1 MIDFIRKHLIL
12 NVFFLFLGVCLFLGD
27 GQQMLIDVVGA
38 GGVLVF
44 ILVAFLYGK
53 RQRELPLTP
62 TLLFGGTILYF
73 CIRTVFS
80 DDIGYSVYTT
90 MRMID
95 AFIIFYILYCF
106 STDEDRKVFP
116 TYLLGFCIFSLFAS
130 IVYIFTPTLSNTLT
144 KSNLLV
150 PTYGHNNVVDILLF
164 GIPIAFFQLISQKKP
179 LYLYIIMF
187 LLFGII
193 FSFSRTAMM
202 IVVLFLV
209 ISLLFYWKKISLKK
223 RLVLGFFFFSILGIL
238 SLLLVI
244 PQTTYKKYVPT
255 TILPKMT
262 KQVDG
267 AGNRFEYFRQAIEAI
282 KERPLFGSGP
292 GTFLLQSKRLQKTP
306 DSYSRY
312 AHNVLLQELTEVG
325 VIGTS
330 LLLLFLLWCFIH
342 IWKVYNR
349 EEKPKQYLL
358 TMLASGVV
366 LQILNASFDFSLN
379 FFVVQLLVVSTLAV
393 MTSFGNQKDKT
404 VSFLGAFILTP
415 SLILVFLFYLI
426 TSICSM
432 GLRKHVPLLST
443 CCYLS
448 EFISINLLENTGGQI
463 SNFDRSSII
472 QFHKRN
478 SSILELL
485 GIKYLNEAAVL
496 SPKDM
501 SLQNKYFYTLLRE
514 NNYSNIGLAIQHIST
529 VLFSDEKNQSSDIE
543 SIESKIQ
550 KIDFTDQ
557 NLRSAFE
564 TVGGQIPHET
574 LLTKE
579 FFAKYFYLLGYEMLT
594 KDIHVAIQLWSLTTQ
609 FAPQW
614 SYFPVELASLYYY
627 NEDYY
632 KAIEVLIECQKSIF
646 SKGHCDG
653 VNFTNFEPPGFYRS
667 DILQIPSVNKSMGNQ
682 TKNNRNNHMFT
693 INIFKYLIRSGK
705 IDSALNLLKLMT
717 LRILPE
723 QDRQVLSTISFN
735 DSVISMAFPKTLTN
749 FSDDVLNLDEYLFY
763 SKLYYILGYL
773 IIYDNPDQTRALWNI
788 AFHLS
793 PQWSYFPVEIASLD
807 HYVFNDNNS
816 ASKILEE
823 CKKRPEPYDHCSATN
838 FINIKKPGFF
848 RDDIMRIPEEGI
860 LIEEQFKNE

>member
-1 MIDFIRKHLIL
+1 MIDFVRKHLIL

-62 TLLFGGTILYF
+62 TLLLGGTIFYF
-73 CIRTVFS
+73 CIRTIFS

-90 MRMID
+90 VRMVE

-106 STDEDRKVFP
+106 TTDEDRKVFP

-130 IVYIFTPTLSNTLT
+130 IVYIFTPILSNTLT

-179 LYLYIIMF
+179 LYVYIIMF

-223 RLVLGFFFFSILGIL
+223 RLFLGFFFFSILGIL

-244 PQTTYKKYVPT
+244 PQTTYKKYVPI

-325 VIGTS
+325 AIGTS

-342 IWKVYNR
+342 IWKAYNR
-349 EEKPKQYLL
+349 GEKPKQYLL
-358 TMLASGVV
+358 IMLASGVV

-463 SNFDRSSII
+463 SNFDQSSII

-594 KDIHVAIQLWSLTTQ
+594 KDIHVAIQLWSLATQ

-614 SYFPVELASLYYY
+614 SYFPVELASLYYFE
-627 NEDYY
+627 EDYN
-632 KAIEVLIECQKSIF
+632 KAIEVLIECQKSIS
-646 SKGHCDG
+646 SKGHCDS
-653 VNFTNFEPPGFYRS
+653 VDFSNFESPGFYKNE
-667 DILQIPSVNKSMGNQ
+667 ILQIPKENIMFIDNQ
-682 TKNNRNNHMFT
+682 LKNHKNNLIFT
-693 INIFKYLIRSGK
+693 INILKYLIRSEK
-705 IDSALNLLKLMT
+705 IGSALNLLKLMT
-717 LRILPE
+717 LRILSE

-749 FSDDVLNLDEYLFY
+749 FSDDVLNLDENLFF
-763 SKLYYILGYL
+763 SKLYYFLGYS
-773 IIYDNPDQTRALWNI
+773 IIHDKPGQTKALWNI

-793 PQWSYFPVEIASLD
+793 PQWSYFPVELASLY
-807 HYVFNDNNS
+807 HKEGNDVK
-816 ASKILEE
+816 AKEILEE
-823 CKKRPEPYDHCSATN
+823 CQKNIYAASHCKDTDLH
-838 FINIKKPGFF
+838 NIPKSGFF
-848 RDDIMRIPEEGI
+848 RDDILIIPKEGFFI
-860 LIEEQFKNE
+860 KKQYDE